1 MKKDLVLLQYSMA
14 LRVIGHEID
23 FVPLYEQLKK
33 DSKDKRSKAMLE
45 AIQNVKERLEKSNQ
59 PLGAHHKI
67 TNIPEHYKN
76 RYGVS
81 NALYHFDMPDD
92 FRLMYTVRRSPNDGK
107 KEALFLELISHQVYN
122 QRFNY
127 FKKKSH

>member
-1 MKKDLVLLQYSMA
+1 MA
-14 LRVIGHEID
+14 LRVIGHKVD
-23 FVPLYEQLKK
+23 FIPHYQQLKK
-33 DSKDKRSKAMLE
+33 DSKDKRSKAMVE
-45 AIQNVKERLEKSNQ
+45 AIENVQERLEKSNQ

-67 TNIPEHYKN
+67 TNIPEYYKN
-76 RYGVS
+76 RYGIS

>member
-1 MKKDLVLLQYSMA
+1 MA
-14 LRVIGHEID
+14 LRVIGHETD
-23 FVPLYEQLKK
+23 FVPLYEQLK

-45 AIQNVKERLEKSNQ
+45 AIKNVKEQLEKSNQ

-67 TNIPEHYKN
+67 DSIPKYYKN
-76 RYGVS
+76 HFKVKK
-81 NALYHFDMPDD
+81 ALYHFDMPDD
-92 FRLMYTVRRSPNDGK
+92 FRLMYAVRRSPNDGK

-122 QRFNY
+122 KRFDY